1 MSYNLCIP
9 ADIGTPGLALK
20 AALSTASPLV
30 PHATIRDLAVGE
42 IGQGFYELRTSLIPY
57 GYLGAVYFYTGT
69 LSAATVWTGVAI
81 QAVEGSQLLT
91 MLAAIKAAVRLGA
104 TVNGDQMLLE
114 DGAII
119 EKDEDGNRIVTE
131 P

>member
-9 ADIGTPGLALK
+9 ADIGTPGLTLK

-69 LSAATVWTGVAI
+69 LSAATVWTGVSI

-91 MLAAIKAAVRLGA
+91 MLAAIKAATYDSATVSGEAITLADGA
-104 TVNGDQMLLE
+104 TQTKTG
-114 DGAII
+114 
-119 EKDEDGNRIVTE
+119 GNRVTVA